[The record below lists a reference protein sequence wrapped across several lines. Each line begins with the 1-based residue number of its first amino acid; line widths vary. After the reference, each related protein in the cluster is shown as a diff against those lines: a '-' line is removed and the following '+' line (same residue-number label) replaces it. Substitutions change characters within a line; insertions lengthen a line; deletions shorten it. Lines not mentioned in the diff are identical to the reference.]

1 MKKVLLLMLSVA
13 FFASCSPTQNAAK
26 QSAKDFRGDWTLTS
40 VTPREAGIQITSL
53 FNQAPQSC
61 FVGSSW
67 HLVANNNSGNYIFN
81 NVSCSSEPNKINWH
95 MTNENGVNYFWFKRI
110 AAGEKAKNVL
120 TGYKLKVENI
130 SDYQAHLS
138 QEVPVGNQ
146 KTIIDYY
153 FTKTSK

>member
-13 FFASCSPTQNAAK
+13 FFASCTTTQNAAK

-40 VTPREAGIQITSL
+40 VTPRDAGIEITNL
-53 FNQAPQSC
+53 FDQAPQNC

-67 HLVANNNSGNYIFN
+67 HLVANNNSGNYVFN
-81 NVSCSSEPNKINWH
+81 SVSCPSEPSKINWH
-95 MTNENGVNYFWFKRI
+95 MSNEDGVTYFWFKRI

-120 TGYKLKVENI
+120 SGYKLKVEDI

-138 QEVPVGNQ
+138 QEVPVDGQ

-153 FTKTSK
+153 FTKVGK

>member
-1 MKKVLLLMLSVA
+1 MKKVLLSMLSVA

-40 VTPREAGIQITSL
+40 VTPREASIQITNL

-67 HLVANNNSGNYIFN
+67 HLVANNNSGNYVFN
-81 NVSCSSEPNKINWH
+81 SVSCPSESNKISWH
-95 MTNENGVNYFWFKRI
+95 MTNEDGTTYFWFKRI
-110 AAGEKAKNVL
+110 LPGEKAKNVL
-120 TGYKLKVENI
+120 TGYKLKVEDL

-138 QEVPVGNQ
+138 QEVPVGGE
-146 KTIIDYY
+146 KTTIDYY
-153 FTKTSK
+153 FTKIAE

>member
-61 FVGSSW
+61 
-67 HLVANNNSGNYIFN
+67 
-81 NVSCSSEPNKINWH
+81 
-95 MTNENGVNYFWFKRI
+95 
-110 AAGEKAKNVL
+110 
-120 TGYKLKVENI
+120 
-130 SDYQAHLS
+130 
-138 QEVPVGNQ
+138 
-146 KTIIDYY
+146 
-153 FTKTSK
+153 